1 MVDEEKIRKEAL
13 QMILEGQTK
22 KKEAKM
28 KKAVLGDSLFH
39 PAFVIS
45 LGFRDLEKEHL

>member
-1 MVDEEKIRKEAL
+1 
-13 QMILEGQTK
+13 
-22 KKEAKM
+22 M

-45 LGFRDLEKEHL
+45 LGIDSEAWKRNIYENQNSPLEPVA